1 MEQCK
6 KTKYSTEEAAL
17 LDIARIKRI
26 SNRDKIPQKAYFCTI
41 CSSWH
46 LSSKKSSQS
55 KLLGKVKEYKDKL
68 KVANETIINLKKE
81 LKKKDVESIQCE
93 LEILR
98 KANKRLAKEILELQ
112 K

>member
-1 MEQCK
+1 MDKCK
-6 KTKYSTEEAAL
+6 KTKYPTEEGAL

-26 SNRDKIPQKAYFCTI
+26 SNRNKIPQKAYFCTT

-46 LSSKKSSQS
+46 LTSKKSSQS
-55 KLLGKVKEYKDKL
+55 RLQDKVKEYKDKL
-68 KVANETIINLKKE
+68 KEANETIKTLKEE
-81 LKKKDVESIQCE
+81 LKNKDIESLQCE